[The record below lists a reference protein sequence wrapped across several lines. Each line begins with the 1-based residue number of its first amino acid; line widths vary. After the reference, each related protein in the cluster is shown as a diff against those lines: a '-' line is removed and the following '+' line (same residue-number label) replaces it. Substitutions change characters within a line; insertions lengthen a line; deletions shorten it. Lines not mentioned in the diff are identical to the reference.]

1 MAMSKQGELKK
12 TINLSKGVSLTIGSI
27 IGSGL
32 LALPGIAY
40 VRYGTSSLIAW
51 ITTAFLVLPF
61 AFIFSDLSAKFP
73 SAGGICEFTRRA
85 FGDMASQIM
94 AFVIAGTWPIGI
106 PILALIGAYYVA
118 RVLGI
123 AYHYVPAVALAILVV
138 VSALNLL
145 GGELSGNVQR
155 AVVLAT
161 VLLLS
166 MVVLLA
172 VPRTPVV
179 KPNMNPL
186 KVWEAM
192 SLIFWAYLGFENVTF
207 LSEEFRNPR
216 RDVLLSMLFGLAC
229 IVFLYVGL
237 SYVVIGLLKK
247 TYLTEVTP
255 VIEVI
260 DKVGGSTAGLVAG
273 IVSVLIVFINL
284 NAWVWGASRSI
295 YSASREGLLPAFLSR
310 LNRYSSP
317 YVSILSLLITWVAVL
332 AVYSTFRLSLAE
344 MFRFAN
350 QNFAI
355 MYFASV
361 LAYVKVNGGV
371 QRVFGLTTFAV
382 ILAFMFTYG
391 YALAYPVGLAFAATA
406 YWRLVNNRRNR

>member
-1 MAMSKQGELKK
+1 MTEQKSAGLKK
-12 TINLSKGVSLTIGSI
+12 TINLSKGISLTIGSI

-40 VRYGTSSLIAW
+40 VRYGSASLIAW
-51 ITTAFLVLPF
+51 ITTALMILPF
-61 AFIFSDLSAKFP
+61 SIIFSDLSAKFP

-85 FGDMASQIM
+85 FGDTASQIM
-94 AFVIAGTWPIGI
+94 AFIIAGTWPIGI

-118 RVLGI
+118 RVFGI
-123 AYHYVPAVALAILVV
+123 AYCFAPLIALTMLLA
-138 VSALNLL
+138 VSALNVL

-155 AVVLAT
+155 AVVAAT
-161 VLLLS
+161 
-166 MVVLLA
+166 VVLLTSVIILA
-172 VPRTPVV
+172 IPRTPVV
-179 KPNMNPL
+179 RPEMDPL

-207 LSEEFRNPR
+207 LSEEFRNPK
-216 RDVLLSMLFGLAC
+216 RDVFLSMIFGLIC

-247 TYLTEVTP
+247 SYLTEVTP

-260 DKVGGSTAGLVAG
+260 DRTGGRTAGLVAG
-273 IVSVLIVFINL
+273 VVSILIVFINL
-284 NAWVWGASRSI
+284 NAWVWGASRQI
-295 YSASREGLLPAFLSR
+295 YSASRGGMLPAFLSR

-317 YVSILSLLITWVAVL
+317 YASILSLLAIWAIVL
-332 AVYSTFRLSLAE
+332 GVYSAFSLSLAE

-350 QNFAI
+350 QNFAV

-361 LAYVKVNGGV
+361 LAYSKVNGGI
-371 QRVFGLTTFAV
+371 QRVFGLATLSV
-382 ILAFMFTYG
+382 IVAFMFTYG
-391 YALAYPVGLAFAATA
+391 YALLYPVALSIAAICYA
-406 YWRLVNNRRNR
+406 RSRSR